1 MSSGIRSSERSVKS
15 KSTPEDFD
23 SRRSRL
29 QVAMLKDPAHLNIFE
44 LSGIT
49 AIASTVGNGYYA
61 QETLFS
67 MKHGLGYRPKVFVYF
82 YGLANNSYA
91 VGTYFYGYGAADDY
105 ITYRVDDETLEILH
119 IVDGYDFTEYT
130 SLAPDG
136 GKIRMKYM
144 ICSNP
149 VNKLMVEM

>member
-1 MSSGIRSSERSVKS
+1 MSAGIHSSERSVKG
-15 KSTPEDFD
+15 KPLPEDFD

-29 QVAMLKDPAHLNIFE
+29 QVAMLKDPPHLNIFE

-49 AIASTVGNGYYA
+49 AIASTAGNGYYA

-67 MKHGLGYRPKVFVYF
+67 IKHGLGYRPKVFVYF
-82 YGLANNSYA
+82 YGLSNNSYA
-91 VGTYFYGYGAADDY
+91 VGTYFYGYGTADDY
-105 ITYRVDDETLEILH
+105 ITYRADDETLEILH
-119 IVDGYDFTEYT
+119 IVDGYGLTEYT
-130 SLAPDG
+130 SLAPSG
-136 GKIRMKYM
+136 GKIRLKYM